1 MLWRPAEGRSCTA
14 AVAATAGNA
23 ERERLQCLSQPAS
36 QQPAY
41 GYRQVRFYTAEAKQ
55 AQHDGIGYGIW
66 LSTREVLRAVLP
78 SLCDDWQAA
87 YQLHRSRLDGLL
99 RWLTC
104 DQQ

>member
-1 MLWRPAEGRSCTA
+1 M
-14 AVAATAGNA
+14 
-23 ERERLQCLSQPAS
+23 
-36 QQPAY
+36 
-41 GYRQVRFYTAEAKQ
+41 
-55 AQHDGIGYGIW
+55 IGYGIW

-99 RWLTC
+99 RWLTR